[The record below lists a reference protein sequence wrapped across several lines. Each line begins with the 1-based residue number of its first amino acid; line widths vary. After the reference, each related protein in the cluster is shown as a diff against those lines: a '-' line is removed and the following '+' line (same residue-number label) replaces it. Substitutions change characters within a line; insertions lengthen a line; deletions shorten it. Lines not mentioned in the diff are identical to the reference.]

1 MPIHVPLGVTECA
14 MRVPL
19 DGTECDT
26 VDMRGQGSHHI
37 PRGCGILVYS
47 CHSNYTGVYQDADL

>member
-1 MPIHVPLGVTECA
+1 MSIHVPLDATECA

-37 PRGCGILVYS
+37 PRGCGILVYRIDKPQNLPS
-47 CHSNYTGVYQDADL
+47 PGWQL

>member
-1 MPIHVPLGVTECA
+1 MPIHVPLGATECA

-37 PRGCGILVYS
+37 PHGCGILVYS
-47 CHSNYTGVYQDADL
+47 CHSNYTG

>member
-1 MPIHVPLGVTECA
+1 MPIHVPLDATECV

-26 VDMRGQGSHHI
+26 VDMRGQGSRPI
-37 PRGCGILVYS
+37 PRGCGNLVCS
-47 CHSNYTGVYQDADL
+47 CHSNYTDSSQDAAL

>member
-1 MPIHVPLGVTECA
+1 MPISVPLGVTECT

-26 VDMRGQGSHHI
+26 VDMRGQGSRPI
-37 PRGCGILVYS
+37 PHGCGNLVCS
-47 CHSNYTGVYQDADL
+47 CHSNYTDSSQDAAL